1 MSGSNPIIDWFNAA
15 VTELSK
21 EGLECIARK
30 LIPGDHR
37 HIGRTELVQMI
48 EGSLNLA
55 IISFK
60 ELLKSESSAVTRSN
74 EDISPYSIDRKR
86 SFENDEEV
94 FCILY

>member
-1 MSGSNPIIDWFNAA
+1 MKGSNPIVDWFKAA
-15 VTELSK
+15 VSELSK
-21 EGLECIARK
+21 EGLECIARR

-37 HIGRTELVQMI
+37 HIGRAELVQMI

-60 ELLKSESSAVTRSN
+60 ELIKSEIGSARSN

-86 SFENDEEV
+86 SLETNEEV
-94 FCILY
+94 L